1 MCDESWRM
9 CLEEKKRNR
18 SVYIGID
25 DDSTVREFEWA
36 TVQRLLKKRKGLDSE
51 RIELGQAIV
60 A

>member
-1 MCDESWRM
+1 MCDESWKM

-36 TVQRLLKKRKGLDSE
+36 TVQQNVREKNYSTVSE
-51 RIELGQAIV
+51 FDWATAIV